1 MSRIGKI
8 ARLPR
13 DLRDQLNHRL
23 QDGENGVTLVEWLN
37 AQPKVR
43 AVLKKDFEGR
53 PISEQNL
60 SDWKQG
66 GYRDWE
72 RHEETRALVRD
83 LAERSGDL
91 ETDSA
96 GLEISQRF
104 STVLAAELVR
114 ATQELLAQTT
124 DPRERWD
131 LLRQALQELVR
142 LRKEDH
148 KAAHLAMDRERQ
160 ETESRRERE
169 KDEKR
174 KEAEIKFRATAPHRA
189 ILGLVPMVQM
199 YGGGEAGVRMA
210 VSRLEMEHDLERG
223 SLIGTDYAGFAAKL
237 KAAIRANQEESS
249 QIAVDQG
256 KSSQIDLKE
265 GPRVP
270 PAPEAAIETETPQ
283 FHDAVDGLPLSLGE
297 REGVRASV
305 NPNPPIAPAPTQNA
319 EITSDNTI

>member
-23 QDGENGVTLVEWLN
+23 QDGENGVTLIEWLN

-43 AVLKKDFEGR
+43 AALKKDFEGR

-72 RHEETRALVRD
+72 RHEETRAMVRD

-91 ETDSA
+91 ELDSA
-96 GLEISQRF
+96 GLEISQRY
-104 STVLAAELVR
+104 SAVLAAELVR

-148 KAAHLAMDRERQ
+148 KAAHLAMDRERR
-160 ETESRRERE
+160 EIESRRERE
-169 KDEKR
+169 EDEKR
-174 KEAEIKFRATAPHRA
+174 KKEEIKFRATAPHRA
-189 ILGLVPMVQM
+189 VLKVGPLAQM
-199 YGGGEAGVRMA
+199 YGGGEAGLHLA
-210 VSRLEMEHDLERG
+210 VTRLEIEHDLERG
-223 SLIGTDYAGFAAKL
+223 SLIGPDFGAAAL
-237 KAAIRANQEESS
+237 KRQAAAESDQAKSS

-256 KSSQIDLKE
+256 ESS
-265 GPRVP
+265 
-270 PAPEAAIETETPQ
+270 
-283 FHDAVDGLPLSLGE
+283 
-297 REGVRASV
+297 
-305 NPNPPIAPAPTQNA
+305 
-319 EITSDNTI
+319 